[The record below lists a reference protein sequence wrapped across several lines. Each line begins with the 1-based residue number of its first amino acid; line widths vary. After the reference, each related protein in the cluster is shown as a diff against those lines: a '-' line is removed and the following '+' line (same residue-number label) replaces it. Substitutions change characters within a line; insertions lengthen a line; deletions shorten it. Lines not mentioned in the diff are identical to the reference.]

1 MGAFMRFENWP
12 SLLADFL
19 ADEKPFAWGSR
30 DCCLFAAD
38 AVLCITGTDPAKGYR
53 GRYKTAI
60 GAARLQK
67 LYGGLAGLVEKVGLE
82 EITPLKAQRG
92 DVVLIDTPLGEAL
105 GVIDLRGDVSAQ
117 GMEGITRY
125 PVISARRAWR
135 VI

>member
-1 MGAFMRFENWP
+1 MRFENWP

-19 ADEKPFAWGSR
+19 VDEKPFEWGVR
-30 DCCLFAAD
+30 DCSLFAAD

-67 LYGGLAGLVEKVGLE
+67 MYGGLSGLVEKAGLE
-82 EITPLKAQRG
+82 EIAPLKAQRG

-105 GVIDLRGDVSAQ
+105 GVIDMSGRIAGQ
-117 GMEGITRY
+117 GPEGITRY
-125 PVISARRAWR
+125 LLSSARRAWR
-135 VI
+135 V

>member
-1 MGAFMRFENWP
+1 MRFENWP

-60 GAARLQK
+60 GAARLQR
-67 LYGGLAGLVEKVGLE
+67 LYGGLAGLMKKTGME
-82 EITPLKAQRG
+82 EVHPLRSHRG
-92 DVVLIDTPLGEAL
+92 DVVLLDTPLGEAL
-105 GVIDLRGDVSAQ
+105 GVIDMSGRIAGQ
-117 GMEGITRY
+117 GPGGTTRY
-125 PVISARRAWR
+125 PLSSARRAWR
-135 VI
+135 VA